1 MADEADGRAMAL
13 QMGLAQGVMDAGFKE
28 FKEFEE
34 FKGYEN
40 RERRFFAPGSAPWE
54 EVIVILANP
63 NPQ

>member
-1 MADEADGRAMAL
+1 MASEADGRAMAL
-13 QMGLAQGVMDAGFKE
+13 QMRLAAGGDGFKE
-28 FKEFEE
+28 FQG

-40 RERRFFAPGSAPWE
+40 REPRFFASGSAPWE